1 MKTPLLDQTN
11 TPNKTKN
18 TSKLGRTPLNVKKL
32 LSSTFRK
39 KNKSYKMMDIQ
50 DKTIQRDQTNLSTPM
65 KAKDKTKSPIK
76 KIKI

>member
-11 TPNKTKN
+11 TPTKVKN
-18 TSKLGRTPLNVKKL
+18 TSKLGKTPLNMKKL
-32 LSSTFRK
+32 MTSAFRK

-65 KAKDKTKSPIK
+65 KAKDKAKSPIK